1 MAPIDFFKLSAVL
14 IAGGPKGRAR
24 APKTIMPAEQDLLR
38 LCGGAPTSSDSLVTD
53 SSAVLSGCS
62 SLSATPTT
70 ARPSPAARAPPA
82 AAAPATTTLSVEGMM
97 CSHCTGKVEQVLSAV
112 AGVKNVVVDLK
123 ANTAVVTGS
132 ADEAA
137 LVAAVEGA
145 GFRARVAGGPPTTT
159 LSVEGMMCSH
169 CTGKVEQV
177 LSAVAGVEGVV
188 VDLKGSCAVVT
199 GSADEAAL
207 VEAVVDA
214 GFKAALASGAADEA
228 GGARGGAPEGR
239 GGALAA
245 EAPASLEAVAVEISA
260 SPLPGSP
267 IPPKAGK
274 DSSAALLLPRS
285 ALGTSPARSKQTKKA
300 EESGGS
306 VTLGAGSGACASRG
320 RVC

>member
-1 MAPIDFFKLSAVL
+1 
-14 IAGGPKGRAR
+14 
-24 APKTIMPAEQDLLR
+24 
-38 LCGGAPTSSDSLVTD
+38 
-53 SSAVLSGCS
+53 
-62 SLSATPTT
+62 
-70 ARPSPAARAPPA
+70 
-82 AAAPATTTLSVEGMM
+82 
-97 CSHCTGKVEQVLSAV
+97 
-112 AGVKNVVVDLK
+112 
-123 ANTAVVTGS
+123 
-132 ADEAA
+132 
-137 LVAAVEGA
+137 
-145 GFRARVAGGPPTTT
+145 
-159 LSVEGMMCSH
+159 MCSH

-274 DSSAALLLPRS
+274 DSSAALL
-285 ALGTSPARSKQTKKA
+285 
-300 EESGGS
+300 S
-306 VTLGAGSGACASRG
+306 VTSESEDVGAPPHSRSRSCSAGMMVFGARARPLGPPAQ
-320 RVC
+320 

>member
-1 MAPIDFFKLSAVL
+1 
-14 IAGGPKGRAR
+14 
-24 APKTIMPAEQDLLR
+24 
-38 LCGGAPTSSDSLVTD
+38 
-53 SSAVLSGCS
+53 
-62 SLSATPTT
+62 
-70 ARPSPAARAPPA
+70 
-82 AAAPATTTLSVEGMM
+82 M

-306 VTLGAGSGACASRG
+306 ATLGAGSGACALGG
-320 RVC
+320 RLC

>member
-1 MAPIDFFKLSAVL
+1 
-14 IAGGPKGRAR
+14 
-24 APKTIMPAEQDLLR
+24 MPAEQDLLR

-82 AAAPATTTLSVEGMM
+82 AAAPA
-97 CSHCTGKVEQVLSAV
+97 
-112 AGVKNVVVDLK
+112 
-123 ANTAVVTGS
+123 
-132 ADEAA
+132 
-137 LVAAVEGA
+137 
-145 GFRARVAGGPPTTT
+145 TTT

-306 VTLGAGSGACASRG
+306 ATLGAGSGACALGG
-320 RVC
+320 RLC